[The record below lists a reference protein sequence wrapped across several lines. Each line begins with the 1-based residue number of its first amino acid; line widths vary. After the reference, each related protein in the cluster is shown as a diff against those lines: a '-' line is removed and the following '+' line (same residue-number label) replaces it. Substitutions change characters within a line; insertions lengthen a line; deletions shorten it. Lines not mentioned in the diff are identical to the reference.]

1 MNKLI
6 EAYDKFEER
15 ILAISLLVSLTIV
28 FIQVIM
34 RKVFNS
40 SLSWSEELARYIFI
54 WQCWLGVSLAFKTD
68 SHIFISML
76 SDKIGGRGQKLL
88 EAFGLLLTLIFCI
101 FLVYQGFSLVS
112 TMSERGTISSGMR
125 IPLTFIYACV
135 PISCLITSFRLVGK
149 IKNKFDNLAS

>member
-1 MNKLI
+1 MKKLI
-6 EAYDKFEER
+6 KAYDEIEEK
-15 ILAISLLVSLTIV
+15 ILAFSLLISLAIV

-76 SDKIGGRGQKLL
+76 SDKIGGRGRDLL
-88 EAFGLLLTLIFCI
+88 ESFGLLLTLIFCI
-101 FLVYQGFSLVS
+101 FLVYQGFNLVL
-112 TMSERGTISSGMR
+112 TMANRGTLSSGMR
-125 IPLTFIYACV
+125 VPLKFIYACV
-135 PISCLITSFRLVGK
+135 PVSCLITSIRLVGK
-149 IKNKFDNLAS
+149 IVEKIANSAS